1 MGCFVVAPCPYK
13 ELMTNNASSHILM
26 VRPIRFGMNAQTAV
40 DNFYQNQEAANGA
53 SDQER
58 ALAEFERFAATLTA
72 NGVNVHVLED
82 TPEPHTPDSIFPNNW
97 ISMHSDGTVVLYPM
111 KAENRRLE
119 RREEIFQIMKEWG
132 FIKEKL
138 IDLTALEEEGVFL
151 EGTGSIVFDHD
162 QHIAYLARSQRADEK
177 AFVSLCGQLKYTPV
191 VFSAFQDTLTGPQ
204 PIYHTNVLMCMT
216 NTYAL
221 ICLDTIHDASERAAV
236 VRAIK
241 DSGKGILEITKEQ
254 KIQFAGNM
262 LLVKGA
268 MDQLFLVMSGSAYR
282 ALTPQQVA
290 RIELDHKIIYSDL
303 PTIETLGGGSARC
316 MLAEIYLPQKS

>member
-1 MGCFVVAPCPYK
+1 
-13 ELMTNNASSHILM
+13 M
-26 VRPIRFGMNAQTAV
+26 VRPVRFGMNAQTAV
-40 DNFYQNQEAANGA
+40 DNFYQNQEAASGA
-53 SDQER
+53 SDQEK
-58 ALAEFERFAATLTA
+58 ALAEFEHFAASLTA
-72 NGVNVHVLED
+72 HGVNVHVLED

-119 RREEIFQIMKEWG
+119 RRDEIFQILKKWG
-132 FIKEKL
+132 FTTDAL

-162 QHIAYLARSQRADEK
+162 QRIAYLARSQRADEQ
-177 AFVSLCGQLKYTPV
+177 AFMSLCGQLKYTPV
-191 VFSAFQDTLTGPQ
+191 VFSAFQDTPAGLQ

-221 ICLDTIHDASERAAV
+221 ICLDTIHDAAERAAV
-236 VRAIK
+236 VKSIK
-241 DSGKGILEITKEQ
+241 DSDKDILEITKEQ

-268 MDQLFLVMSGSAYR
+268 LDQLFLVMSGSAYR
-282 ALTPQQVA
+282 ALTPEQVA

-316 MLAEIYLPQKS
+316 MLAEIYLAQKS

>member
-1 MGCFVVAPCPYK
+1 
-13 ELMTNNASSHILM
+13 MTNNASSHILM
-26 VRPIRFGMNAQTAV
+26 VRPVRFGMNAQTAV
-40 DNFYQNQEAANGA
+40 DNFYQNKETTTGTSEQAK
-53 SDQER
+53 
-58 ALAEFERFAATLTA
+58 ALAEFEHFVAALIA
-72 NGVNVHVLED
+72 NGVNAHVLED
-82 TPEPHTPDSIFPNNW
+82 TTEPHTPDSIFPNNW

-119 RREEIFQIMKEWG
+119 RREEIFQILKNWG
-132 FIKEKL
+132 FTTDAL
-138 IDLTALEEEGVFL
+138 IDLTGLEEEGMFL

-162 QHIAYLARSQRADEK
+162 QRIAYLARSQRADEK
-177 AFVSLCGQLKYTPV
+177 TFVSLCGQLKYTPV
-191 VFSAFQDTLTGPQ
+191 VFSAFQDTPAGPQ

-216 NTYAL
+216 NTYVL
-221 ICLDTIHDASERAAV
+221 ICLDTILDVSERAEV
-236 VRAIK
+236 VKAIE
-241 DSGKGILEITKEQ
+241 DSGKDILEITKEQ

-262 LLVKGA
+262 LLVKGT
-268 MDQLFLVMSGSAYR
+268 MDQLFLVMSASAYR

>member
-1 MGCFVVAPCPYK
+1 
-13 ELMTNNASSHILM
+13 MTNNASSHILM
-26 VRPIRFGMNAQTAV
+26 VRPVRFGMNAQTAV
-40 DNFYQNQEAANGA
+40 DNFYQNQEAASGA
-53 SDQER
+53 SDQEK
-58 ALAEFERFAATLTA
+58 ALAEFEHFAASLTA
-72 NGVNVHVLED
+72 HGVNVHVLED

-119 RREEIFQIMKEWG
+119 RRDEIFQILKKWG
-132 FIKEKL
+132 FTTDAL

-162 QHIAYLARSQRADEK
+162 QRIAYLARSQRADEQ
-177 AFVSLCGQLKYTPV
+177 AFMSLCGQLKYTPV
-191 VFSAFQDTLTGPQ
+191 VFSAFQDTPAGLQ

-221 ICLDTIHDASERAAV
+221 ICLDTIHDAAERAAV
-236 VRAIK
+236 VKSIK
-241 DSGKGILEITKEQ
+241 DSDKDILEITKEQ

-268 MDQLFLVMSGSAYR
+268 LDQLFLVMSGSAYR
-282 ALTPQQVA
+282 ALTPEQVA

-316 MLAEIYLPQKS
+316 MLAEIYLAQKS

>member
-1 MGCFVVAPCPYK
+1 
-13 ELMTNNASSHILM
+13 M
-26 VRPIRFGMNAQTAV
+26 VRPVRFGMNAQTAV
-40 DNFYQNQEAANGA
+40 DNFYQNQEAASGA
-53 SDQER
+53 SDQEK
-58 ALAEFERFAATLTA
+58 ALAEFEHFVATLTA
-72 NGVNVHVLED
+72 HGVNVHVLED

-119 RREEIFQIMKEWG
+119 RREEIFQILKKWG
-132 FIKEKL
+132 FTTDAL
-138 IDLTALEEEGVFL
+138 IDLTGLEEEGVFL

-162 QHIAYLARSQRADEK
+162 QRIAYLARSQRADEQ

-191 VFSAFQDTLTGPQ
+191 VFSAFQDTPLGLQ

-221 ICLDTIHDASERAAV
+221 ICLDTINDAAERSAV
-236 VRAIK
+236 VKAIK
-241 DSGKGILEITKEQ
+241 DSGKDILEITKEQ

-282 ALTPQQVA
+282 ALTPEQVA
-290 RIELDHKIIYSDL
+290 RIELDHTIIYSDL

>member
-1 MGCFVVAPCPYK
+1 
-13 ELMTNNASSHILM
+13 MTNNASSHILM
-26 VRPIRFGMNAQTAV
+26 VRPVRFGMNAQTAV
-40 DNFYQNQEAANGA
+40 DNFYQNKETTTGTSEQAK
-53 SDQER
+53 
-58 ALAEFERFAATLTA
+58 ALAEFEHFVAALIA

-82 TPEPHTPDSIFPNNW
+82 TTEPHTPDSIFPNNW

-119 RREEIFQIMKEWG
+119 RREEIFQILKNWG
-132 FIKEKL
+132 FTTDAL
-138 IDLTALEEEGVFL
+138 IDLTGLEEEGMFL

-162 QHIAYLARSQRADEK
+162 QRIAYLARSQRADEK
-177 AFVSLCGQLKYTPV
+177 TFVSLCGQLKYTPV
-191 VFSAFQDTLTGPQ
+191 VFSAFQDTPAGPQ

-216 NTYAL
+216 NTYVL
-221 ICLDTIHDASERAAV
+221 ICLDTILDVSERAEV
-236 VRAIK
+236 VKAIE
-241 DSGKGILEITKEQ
+241 DSGKDILEITKEQ

-262 LLVKGA
+262 LLVKGT

>member
-1 MGCFVVAPCPYK
+1 
-13 ELMTNNASSHILM
+13 M
-26 VRPIRFGMNAQTAV
+26 VRPVRFGMNAQTAV
-40 DNFYQNQEAANGA
+40 DNFYQNQEAASGA
-53 SDQER
+53 SDQEK
-58 ALAEFERFAATLTA
+58 ALAEFEHFVATLTA
-72 NGVNVHVLED
+72 HGVNVHVLED

-119 RREEIFQIMKEWG
+119 RREEIFQILKKWG
-132 FIKEKL
+132 FTTDAL
-138 IDLTALEEEGVFL
+138 IDLTGLEEEGVFL

-162 QHIAYLARSQRADEK
+162 QRIAYLARSQRADEQ
-177 AFVSLCGQLKYTPV
+177 AFVSLCDQSKYTPV
-191 VFSAFQDTLTGPQ
+191 VFSAFQDTPAGPQ

-221 ICLDTIHDASERAAV
+221 ICLETIHDDAEREAV
-236 VRAIK
+236 VKAIK
-241 DSGKGILEITKEQ
+241 DSGKDILEITKEQ

-282 ALTPQQVA
+282 ALTPEQVA
-290 RIELDHKIIYSDL
+290 RIELDHTIIYSDL

>member
-1 MGCFVVAPCPYK
+1 
-13 ELMTNNASSHILM
+13 M
-26 VRPIRFGMNAQTAV
+26 VRPVRFGMNAQTAV
-40 DNFYQNQEAANGA
+40 DNFYQNQEAASGGA
-53 SDQER
+53 SDQEK
-58 ALAEFERFAATLTA
+58 ALAEFEHFVSKLTA
-72 NGVNVHVLED
+72 HGVNVHVLED

-119 RREEIFQIMKEWG
+119 RREEIFQILKKWG
-132 FIKEKL
+132 FTTDAL
-138 IDLTALEEEGVFL
+138 IDMTGLEEEGVFL

-162 QHIAYLARSQRADEK
+162 QRIAYLARSQRADEQ
-177 AFVSLCGQLKYTPV
+177 AFVSLCGQLHYTPV
-191 VFSAFQDTLTGPQ
+191 VFSAFQDTPAGPQ

-221 ICLDTIHDASERAAV
+221 ICLDTIHDAAERAAV
-236 VRAIK
+236 VHAIK
-241 DSGKGILEITKEQ
+241 DSGKDILEITKEQ

-282 ALTPQQVA
+282 ALTPEQVA
-290 RIELDHKIIYSDL
+290 RIELDHTIIYSDL

>member
-1 MGCFVVAPCPYK
+1 
-13 ELMTNNASSHILM
+13 M
-26 VRPIRFGMNAQTAV
+26 VRPVRFGMNAQTAV
-40 DNFYQNQEAANGA
+40 DNFYQNQEAATGA
-53 SDQER
+53 SDQEK
-58 ALAEFERFAATLTA
+58 ALAEFEHFAATLTEH
-72 NGVNVHVLED
+72 GVNVHVLED

-119 RREEIFQIMKEWG
+119 RREEIFQILNKWG
-132 FIKEKL
+132 FTTDAL
-138 IDLTALEEEGVFL
+138 IDLTGLEEEGVFL

-162 QHIAYLARSQRADEK
+162 QRIAYLARSQRADEQ

-191 VFSAFQDTLTGPQ
+191 VFSAFQDTPAGPQ

-221 ICLDTIHDASERAAV
+221 ICLDTIHDAAERAAV
-236 VRAIK
+236 VQAIK
-241 DSGKGILEITKEQ
+241 DSGKDILEITKEQ

-268 MDQLFLVMSGSAYR
+268 MDKLCLVMSGSAYR
-282 ALTPQQVA
+282 ALTPKQVA
-290 RIELDHKIIYSDL
+290 RIELDHTIIYSDL

>member
-1 MGCFVVAPCPYK
+1 
-13 ELMTNNASSHILM
+13 
-26 VRPIRFGMNAQTAV
+26 
-40 DNFYQNQEAANGA
+40 
-53 SDQER
+53 
-58 ALAEFERFAATLTA
+58 
-72 NGVNVHVLED
+72 
-82 TPEPHTPDSIFPNNW
+82 
-97 ISMHSDGTVVLYPM
+97 MHSDGTVVLYPM

-119 RREEIFQIMKEWG
+119 RREEIFQILKKWG
-132 FIKEKL
+132 FTTDAL
-138 IDLTALEEEGVFL
+138 IDLIGLEEEGVFL

-162 QHIAYLARSQRADEK
+162 QRMAYLARSQRADEQ
-177 AFVSLCGQLKYTPV
+177 AFVSLCSQLKYTPV
-191 VFSAFQDTLTGPQ
+191 VFSAFQDTPAGPQ

-221 ICLDTIHDASERAAV
+221 ICLDTINDAAERAAV
-236 VRAIK
+236 VKAIK
-241 DSGKGILEITKEQ
+241 ESGKDILEITKEQ

-282 ALTPQQVA
+282 ALTPEQVA
-290 RIELDHKIIYSDL
+290 RIELDHTIIYSDL

>member
-1 MGCFVVAPCPYK
+1 
-13 ELMTNNASSHILM
+13 MTNNASSHILM
-26 VRPIRFGMNAQTAV
+26 VRPVRFGMNAQTAV
-40 DNFYQNQEAANGA
+40 DNFYQNKETTTGTSEQ
-53 SDQER
+53 DK
-58 ALAEFERFAATLTA
+58 ALAEFEHFVAALIA

-82 TPEPHTPDSIFPNNW
+82 TTEPHTPDSIFPNNW

-119 RREEIFQIMKEWG
+119 RREEIFQILKNWG
-132 FIKEKL
+132 FTTDAL
-138 IDLTALEEEGVFL
+138 IDLTGLEEEGMFL

-162 QHIAYLARSQRADEK
+162 QRIAYLARSQRADEK
-177 AFVSLCGQLKYTPV
+177 TFVSLCGQLKYTPV
-191 VFSAFQDTLTGPQ
+191 VFSAFQDTPAGPQ

-216 NTYAL
+216 NTYVL
-221 ICLDTIHDASERAAV
+221 ICLDTILDVSERAEV
-236 VRAIK
+236 VKAIE
-241 DSGKGILEITKEQ
+241 DSGKDILEITKEQ

-262 LLVKGA
+262 LLVKGT